1 MAPSR
6 RVGKQFT
13 ADQHA
18 ADFARACS
26 NLIELGVAPQATRRI
41 LIDVAVA
48 AERLD
53 RFSGHPGRLLSG
65 IKNGSGRVLAERAG
79 MIRAVAGLADR
90 IDIGPAGLP
99 GGVHVGDLALHKLKL
114 AYGLAELLAV
124 VHIGDDDIHA
134 GRHDAERA
142 ARQNGSLV
150 VKAAHQDPD
159 TVTHLPQDALGWN
172 LPILEEHQ
180 VGALAPPPDLVALA
194 PEPPT
199 PEPLLDVAAPVPP
212 VLNLV

>member
-6 RVGKQFT
+6 RLGKQFT

-18 ADFARACS
+18 TNFARAGS

-65 IKNGSGRVLAERAG
+65 VKNGSGRVLAERAG

-99 GGVHVGDLALHKLKL
+99 ARGHSGHLSPP
-114 AYGLAELLAV
+114 
-124 VHIGDDDIHA
+124 HI
-134 GRHDAERA
+134 
-142 ARQNGSLV
+142 
-150 VKAAHQDPD
+150 
-159 TVTHLPQDALGWN
+159 N
-172 LPILEEHQ
+172 LPSRL
-180 VGALAPPPDLVALA
+180 
-194 PEPPT
+194 
-199 PEPLLDVAAPVPP
+199 
-212 VLNLV
+212 

>member
-1 MAPSR
+1 MARSR
-6 RVGKQFT
+6 RLGKQFT

-18 ADFARACS
+18 TNFARAGS

-65 IKNGSGRVLAERAG
+65 VKNGAGRVLAERAG

-99 GGVHVGDLALHKLKL
+99 GGVHVGDLALHQLKL
-114 AYGLAELLAV
+114 AYGLVELLAV
-124 VHIGDDDIHA
+124 MHIGDDDIHA

-159 TVTHLPQDALGWN
+159 TVTHLPQDALAW
-172 LPILEEHQ
+172 H
-180 VGALAPPPDLVALA
+180 LAPLTEHRGAVR
-194 PEPPT
+194 
-199 PEPLLDVAAPVPP
+199 AAPAQPRGP
-212 VLNLV
+212 GSAAP